1 MNAYNLKLW
10 LFSTTKGMDN
20 VFLEYR
26 YLNHIN
32 IKIKTNKNVKDF
44 FLVNHKI
51 CHRKEININMT
62 LNTQKTVFVDDFV
75 NMGKFKHSFIV
86 DIMLYYVRVSIQR

>member
-1 MNAYNLKLW
+1 M
-10 LFSTTKGMDN
+10 
-20 VFLEYR
+20 EYR
-26 YLNHIN
+26 YLNHIIN

-44 FLVNHKI
+44 FLVSHKI
-51 CHRKEININMT
+51 CHKKEININNMT

-86 DIMLYYVRVSIQR
+86 DIMLYYVRISIQR